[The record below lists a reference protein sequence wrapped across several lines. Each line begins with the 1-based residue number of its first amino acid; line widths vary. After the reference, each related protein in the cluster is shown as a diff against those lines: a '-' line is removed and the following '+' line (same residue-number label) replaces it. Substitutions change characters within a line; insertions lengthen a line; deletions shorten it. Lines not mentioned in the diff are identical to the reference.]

1 MALDLIH
8 LERRHEHAAL
18 IDTAGP
24 LLGRKFFKTTTRDQD
39 FIRILLATS
48 NAIELGAGTVQFRCA
63 ADRTGPTTVVPWH
76 ANRQMTRRVIVIHG
90 SSLKIT
96 LYIDQACRDRRRC
109 CRNKVR

>member
-18 IDTAGP
+18 IDAAGP
-24 LLGRKFFKTTTRDQD
+24 LLGRKLFKTATRDQD
-39 FIRILLATS
+39 FVRILLATS
-48 NAIELGAGTVQFRCA
+48 NTIELGAGTVQLRRV

-76 ANRQMTRRVIVIHG
+76 ANGQMAQRVIVIHG

-96 LYIDQACRDRRRC
+96 LYIGQACRDLRRC
-109 CRNKVR
+109 SRNKLR